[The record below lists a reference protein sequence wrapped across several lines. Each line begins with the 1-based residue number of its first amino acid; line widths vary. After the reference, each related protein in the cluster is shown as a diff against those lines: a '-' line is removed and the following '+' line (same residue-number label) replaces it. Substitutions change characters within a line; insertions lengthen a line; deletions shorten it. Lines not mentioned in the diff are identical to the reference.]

1 MDRFCNIAN
10 HLNPD
15 INKKLPLAY
24 YVYTK
29 YTLRVFDI
37 ELRQVITTN

>member
-10 HLNPD
+10 HFNPD

-24 YVYTK
+24 YTK
-29 YTLRVFDI
+29 YTLYVFNM